1 MRLGILNTVTPADEL
16 TFGLREFDSFQ
27 KFLGQVS
34 HELTLVEFRVTEG
47 ELPSE
52 QTTCDA
58 YLVTGSPAGVYDPE
72 PWIAPLAEFLR
83 QRYAA
88 GQKLVGICFGHQLLA
103 HALGGHAEKSAKG
116 WGMGLRRF
124 TLSRQRPW
132 MVPAIEQGQLYFC
145 HQDQVVRLP
154 AQAEPLGGDAFC
166 PNTIFTIGDQV
177 LGIQGHPEFTAPV
190 MQQLIE
196 QLAAKAGD
204 TVATQAH
211 ASLAS
216 GEADNRLV
224 AQWVINFLEQ

>member
-1 MRLGILNTVTPADEL
+1 MRLGILNTVTPADEIA
-16 TFGLREFDSFQ
+16 FGLREFDSFQ
-27 KFLGQVS
+27 QFLDQVG
-34 HELTLVEFRVTEG
+34 HEFTLVEFRVTAG
-47 ELPSE
+47 ELPTE
-52 QTTCDA
+52 QTACDA

-72 PWIAPLAEFLR
+72 PWIEPLAEFLR

-132 MVPAIEQGQLYFC
+132 MVPAVAQGQLYFC

-190 MQQLIE
+190 MHQLIE

-204 TVATQAH
+204 TVATQAR
-211 ASLAS
+211 ASLAR

-224 AQWVINFLEQ
+224 AQWVINFLQQ